1 MENYREMLF
10 AYGWVEGIYGVF
22 STATG
27 GFTIDLH
34 SKVLTN
40 PNGYKEYLS
49 SINSSLLDAIER
61 MDRNLAAMGVYNKA
75 LGL

>member
-10 AYGWVEGIYGVF
+10 AHGWVEGIYGVF

-27 GFTIDLH
+27 GYTIDLH

-40 PNGYKEYLS
+40 PDGYREHLS
-49 SINSSLLDAIER
+49 SINPSLLDAIGK
-61 MDRNLAAMGVYNKA
+61 MDRNLAAIGAYNKA